1 MMSHTCLTAP
11 TGVPVE
17 VITHCAWL
25 LAPPAGSCNE
35 LPAGH
40 DVGVAADAD
49 GMDATEVEMLAP
61 DRAISPM
68 AADAIVPV
76 RTRCCRNL
84 FEIRTSP
91 PQ

>member
-1 MMSHTCLTAP
+1 
-11 TGVPVE
+11 

-25 LAPPAGSCNE
+25 LEPPAGSCNE

-40 DVGVAADAD
+40 EVGTAADAD
-49 GMDATEVEMLAP
+49 DMDATEVEMLAP
-61 DRAISPM
+61 VRAISPM
-68 AADAIVPV
+68 AADTIVPV
-76 RTRCCRNL
+76 RTPCCRNL